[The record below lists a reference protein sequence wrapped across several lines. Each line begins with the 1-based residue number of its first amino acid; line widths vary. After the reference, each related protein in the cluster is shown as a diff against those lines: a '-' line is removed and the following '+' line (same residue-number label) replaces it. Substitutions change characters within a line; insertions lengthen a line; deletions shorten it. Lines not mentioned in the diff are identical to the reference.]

1 MPYELHTIVSGPPA
15 GDSNAVVVWIHG
27 VDSDASVWD
36 PAIEL
41 VSASH
46 RCVAVDLLGHGA
58 SPVSTDEGDYRR
70 EPVLADI
77 DAVLDRIRAESPGA
91 PIVWVGHSLGGYL
104 GLAHALTRAGGTA
117 DAMVLVSTGP
127 GFRDPDAMN
136 SWNER
141 VRANA
146 PEYTVS
152 SVRRSITS
160 ESWWNAIVA
169 AASLTEYS
177 GALARTRSFQEF
189 MASGSRKPGPVDTR
203 TSASAVPSARVSAWA
218 SPR

>member
-104 GLAHALTRAGGTA
+104 GLATR
-117 DAMVLVSTGP
+117 
-127 GFRDPDAMN
+127 
-136 SWNER
+136 
-141 VRANA
+141 
-146 PEYTVS
+146 
-152 SVRRSITS
+152 
-160 ESWWNAIVA
+160 
-169 AASLTEYS
+169 
-177 GALARTRSFQEF
+177 
-189 MASGSRKPGPVDTR
+189 
-203 TSASAVPSARVSAWA
+203 
-218 SPR
+218 